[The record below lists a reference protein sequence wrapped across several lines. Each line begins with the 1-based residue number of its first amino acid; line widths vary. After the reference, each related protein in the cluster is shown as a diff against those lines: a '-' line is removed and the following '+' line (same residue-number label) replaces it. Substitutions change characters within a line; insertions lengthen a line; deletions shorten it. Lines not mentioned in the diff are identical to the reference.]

1 MEIDRFTHDMNIYIN
16 PEFELASAELMI
28 SMAKSGLGIACI
40 PREYI
45 QSELESG
52 ELVELNVTPQ
62 FPVRAIG
69 VVVNKKRD
77 YSFALSEFLKLLN
90 KYETDE

>member
-1 MEIDRFTHDMNIYIN
+1 
-16 PEFELASAELMI
+16 MI

-52 ELVELNVTPQ
+52 ELIELNVTPQ